1 MPHSNYKLIVY
12 SYRYT
17 HMTFFIIQY
26 VLGNDGEPSGIIMFD
41 NIVDRLHRI
50 IDILELDHSMTSIY
64 HNGKLLD
71 LNMSIRDSTL
81 QTKDI
86 IHVIDGYRDLD
97 NQLDML
103 LELKKQSDIYREV
116 KLYMLL
122 LISNCNAV
130 LDHSSSGSYDPIRLK
145 KDISITPQYRSLI
158 ERACNSITS
167 FDQYDN
173 PLVAYHK
180 ELVRFLGSCTESY
193 IQLRLDKLTTSFE
206 LSMPVLKSDS
216 LRTLLIE
223 AKYKLSLVHTKAS
236 IMGDETAIDNTHL
249 NMNTHSHIG
258 YLYALQRLI
267 KIVHKN
273 RINGL
278 RPIIGAT
285 YHDIIYEPCDLSEFI
300 DDDPYY
306 LTCL

>member
-1 MPHSNYKLIVY
+1 
-12 SYRYT
+12 
-17 HMTFFIIQY
+17 MTFFIVQY
-26 VLGNDGEPSGIIMFD
+26 ILDDDSEPSGIIMFD
-41 NIVDRLHRI
+41 NIMDRLHRI

-71 LNMSIRDSTL
+71 PNMSIRDSTL

-86 IHVIDGYRDLD
+86 IYIIDGYKDLD
-97 NQLDML
+97 HQLNML

-116 KLYMLL
+116 KLYTLL
-122 LISNCNAV
+122 LMANCNAV
-130 LDHSSSGSYDPIRLK
+130 LDHSSLGSYETSVAPIRLK
-145 KDISITPQYRSLI
+145 KDATITPQYRNLI
-158 ERACNSITS
+158 QQVCDTITS

-173 PLVAYHK
+173 PLVTYHK

-193 IQLRLDKLTTSFE
+193 IQLRLDKLTTMFE

-223 AKYKLSLVHTKAS
+223 AKYKLSLAHTKAS
-236 IMGDETAIDNTHL
+236 IMGDETITDNTHH
-249 NMNTHSHIG
+249 NMNMHSHIG

-278 RPIIGAT
+278 KPIIGAT
-285 YHDIIYEPCDLSEFI
+285 YHDITYEPCDLSEFI